1 MRRVGLVDNVSANT
15 SREILMRTEVL
26 LTIRR
31 AEAAFEKETRK
42 GAAETEPAWEG
53 AGQEPGLKIWRIEQF
68 EVKAWP
74 EAEYGNFYEGDS
86 YIVLQT
92 TKDPESDK
100 LNQDV
105 FFWLGLDSSLDEQGT
120 AAYKTVELD
129 DLLDGAAVQHREV
142 MMHESQEF
150 NALFK
155 QINYLKGGVAS
166 GFNHVE
172 EGAYVAKLLQV
183 KKVGRQTNLIEVVCQ
198 RESLNHGD
206 AFILDAGASI
216 YVWKGDSCSPFEA
229 QMANMA
235 AEALEATRNGKSTT
249 TDDIDGAFWEALGG
263 EGDITSAE
271 DAAAVLPVPVEVG
284 EGVLFQLSDADGSLG
299 MEEVGRGELSMS
311 MLKPFDVFLCDT
323 GPSIL
328 VWIGGEASPKESAAA
343 MDTANKYLVQM
354 QKPLTTEVTVLK
366 DGHTS
371 GHKRFQEIFAN

>member
-1 MRRVGLVDNVSANT
+1 MG
-15 SREILMRTEVL
+15 
-26 LTIRR
+26 
-31 AEAAFEKETRK
+31 K
-42 GAAETEPAWEG
+42 
-53 AGQEPGLKIWRIEQF
+53 
-68 EVKAWP
+68 
-74 EAEYGNFYEGDS
+74 
-86 YIVLQT
+86 
-92 TKDPESDK
+92 
-100 LNQDV
+100 
-105 FFWLGLDSSLDEQGT
+105 
-120 AAYKTVELD
+120 
-129 DLLDGAAVQHREV
+129 
-142 MMHESQEF
+142 
-150 NALFK
+150 
-155 QINYLKGGVAS
+155 
-166 GFNHVE
+166 
-172 EGAYVAKLLQV
+172 
-183 KKVGRQTNLIEVVCQ
+183 QTNIIEVVCQ

-206 AFILDAGASI
+206 AFILDAGTAI

-249 TDDIDGAFWEALGG
+249 TADTDDAFWEALGG

-311 MLKPFDVFLCDT
+311 MLKPLDVFLCDT

-371 GHKRFQEIFAN
+371 GHKPFQEIFAN